1 MFLILCEQDPLKLD
15 QFFFLNIPQ
24 FQFVWENILWS
35 IPIENE

>member
-1 MFLILCEQDPLKLD
+1 MFLIMYEQDPLKSE

-24 FQFVWENILWS
+24 FVWENILWG